1 MTNPICVIGNAIHE
15 SHCNPTML
23 EGASKDAQSPSF
35 TLSFFLSV
43 QCFVLG
49 YVIKDESVI
58 SSSKH
63 EMCSHVFH
71 LSPLYHFRA
80 QSQWLKGD
88 GMEEVKITLFNTNSE
103 DESWSS
109 TLIDHLA
116 LPSPPLAAA
125 EVWSR
130 SCWLSSLSFI
140 SLEDGGTTVHS
151 TAEDFHGH
159 RILQEFWNKGL
170 YGRHH
175 CYVCACVFGVFR
187 ALNILNWYV

>member
-1 MTNPICVIGNAIHE
+1 MRRARALP
-15 SHCNPTML
+15 
-23 EGASKDAQSPSF
+23 F
-35 TLSFFLSV
+35 LSFFLSFGAMLCAGICD
-43 QCFVLG
+43 QRWKWLQSF
-49 YVIKDESVI
+49 VI

-71 LSPLYHFRA
+71 LSSLYHFRA

-88 GMEEVKITLFNTNSE
+88 GMQEVKITLFNTNSG

-175 CYVCACVFGVFR
+175 CWFCCSVPWSFPSLPDNNMIFCVFG
-187 ALNILNWYV
+187 ALNILNGYV